1 MIKKVIY
8 ASIILTF
15 VFSISSCCKCSPDVK
30 HLDTIYVENFSSSE
44 IVNPNIIISYVA
56 TKDTVALTIDTSN
69 AVSYHIKLR
78 AQKTLDIHGDWLV
91 RLNDSLHY
99 TVNGF
104 QTQTGTR
111 SCCNGVT
118 FLSSYQ
124 VNGEQKKLSSV
135 SIEK

>member
-1 MIKKVIY
+1 MKKVIY
-8 ASIILTF
+8 ASIILTLI
-15 VFSISSCCKCSPDVK
+15 FSLSSCCKCAADVK

-44 IVNPNIIISYVA
+44 IVNPNVIISYAA

-78 AQKTLDIHGDWLV
+78 APKALDIHGDWLV
-91 RLNDSLHY
+91 RMNDSLHY

-104 QTQTGTR
+104 QTQTGKR

-118 FLSSYQ
+118 SLSSFQ
-124 VNGEQKKLSSV
+124 VNGELKQASSV